1 MAPTESAAGMLGSM
15 HMSELLN
22 AGDAEAGDTTDT
34 EGAQG
39 QMTGLSDQIQGAAT
53 IIGDALVASAAVG
66 EEITPIIP
74 KDVAL
79 EDFMP

>member
-1 MAPTESAAGMLGSM
+1 
-15 HMSELLN
+15 
-22 AGDAEAGDTTDT
+22 
-34 EGAQG
+34 
-39 QMTGLSDQIQGAAT
+39 MTGLSDQIQDAAT